1 MKTLTLNISDSIY
14 DELLTLLSTKYPD
27 DISVIDD
34 DIFTDEDEKAYLEA
48 LGELERGEA
57 ISLEQLKK
65 EINV

>member
-14 DELLTLLSTKYPD
+14 DELLSLLSTKYPD

-34 DIFTDEDEKAYLEA
+34 DIFTEEDEKAYLEA

-57 ISLEQLKK
+57 ISFEQLKK